1 MSDHNTTSPLPLIP
15 VIISQEGTNQ
25 QQSVADLA
33 KDDQDSEVEEIPELR
48 RGYLVLETRYLA
60 NDLSPLHRLEDIFA
74 DMAAKA
80 LEMGLSDVICRLG
93 KRPLRV
99 ATMCSGTEA
108 PLLALDMIST
118 GKYLDRALS
127 SNQYIIIFISCCI
140 HCVFDWDEAD
150 VRRGLMGSASTT

>member
-1 MSDHNTTSPLPLIP
+1 MYQRLASSSLITIMSDLNSPSPLPPIP
-15 VIISQEGTNQ
+15 VTVSQEGTNQ

-33 KDDQDSEVEEIPELR
+33 KDDQVPEVEEIPELR
-48 RGYLVLETRYLA
+48 RGYLVPETRYLA

-80 LEMGLSDVICRLG
+80 LQMGLSHVLCRLG

-108 PLLALDMIST
+108 PLLALDMISK
-118 GKYLDRALS
+118 GKCLDRFQS
-127 SNQYIIIFISCCI
+127 SDQYIIIFISCCT
-140 HCVFDWDEAD
+140 HCVFDW
-150 VRRGLMGSASTT
+150 G